1 MRCIAPRTQAGTVLL
16 TLENMQKPDF
26 DAWLADLLAAI
37 PAHLRQ
43 RRMHLA
49 LSCGLDSTLLMYG
62 LVALQQAGRIGALQV
77 VHVHH
82 GLQAEA
88 DVWAERAQYLGERL
102 NVPVDVVRVC
112 VNLAAGQGVE
122 AAAREARYAA
132 FAKLMQTGDV
142 LLTAHHLDDQA
153 ETFMLQLMRGAG
165 VRGLSAMPLLQPV
178 SLPEGDAWH
187 LRPLLNMSR
196 DILYQQASQ
205 LGLDWVDDP
214 SNSDIRMARNL
225 VRHAVLPRLKQHW
238 PQAVHTLAR
247 CAQRMASTESLL
259 LDLARLDL
267 EEARGKDTHCLSVDV
282 LRRLSV
288 PRRENA
294 VRGWLSELGLP
305 SPPAARLHELGRVLD
320 ARTDALP
327 KLAWPGAVLR
337 RWRGGLYVVPE
348 EVEAAVPWQG
358 CDWLLQQPLALPE
371 LSLRLVASH
380 EHGRGLK
387 SELLQHGVRVCVR
400 HAASLPPMASRT
412 TLAKRLQEL
421 GVPPWLRGHLPLLYL
436 DDKLLQISDLWLCPA
451 CRAQDHE
458 LGTVIGIEYLHCC
471 VT

>member
-1 MRCIAPRTQAGTVLL
+1 VNTA
-16 TLENMQKPDF
+16 LEPWQGE
-26 DAWLADLLAAI
+26 LLAAI
-37 PAHLRQ
+37 PLHLRK
-43 RRMHLA
+43 RRLFLG
-49 LSCGLDSTLLMYG
+49 LSGGLDSTLLLHG
-62 LVALQQAGRIGALQV
+62 LVALRQAGHIDALQA

-88 DVWAERAQYLGERL
+88 DVWAERAQQLGNCL
-102 NVPVDVVRVC
+102 SVTVNVVRVC
-112 VNLAAGQGVE
+112 VNLAAKQGVE

-132 FAKLMQTGDV
+132 FYKLMQPGDV
-142 LLTAHHLDDQA
+142 LLTGHHLDDQA
-153 ETFMLQLMRGAG
+153 ETFILQLMRGAG

-178 SLPEGDAWH
+178 FLPEGEAWH
-187 LRPLLNMSR
+187 LRPLLSTSR
-196 DILYQQASQ
+196 DTLYQHASQ
-205 LGLDWVDDP
+205 QGLDWVDDP
-214 SNSDIRMARNL
+214 SNTDIRLARNL
-225 VRHAVLPRLKQHW
+225 VRHKVLPRLQQHW
-238 PQAVHTLAR
+238 PQAVQTLAR

-259 LDLARLDL
+259 LDLARHDL
-267 EEARGKDTHCLSVDV
+267 EEARGEDVRCLSVDA

-294 VRGWLSELGLP
+294 VRGWLLELGLP

-327 KLAWPGAVLR
+327 KLAWPGAVLQ
-337 RWRGGLYVVPE
+337 RWRGGLYVVPD
-348 EVEAAVPWQG
+348 EVEAAVPWPG
-358 CDWLLQQPLALPE
+358 CDWSLQQPLELPD

-387 SELLQHGVRVCVR
+387 PELLRHGVRVCVR
-400 HAASLPPMASRT
+400 HEASLPPLASRT

-421 GVPPWLRGHLPLLYL
+421 GVPPWLRGHLPLLYTG
-436 DDKLLQISDLWLCPA
+436 DKLIQISELWVCPA

-458 LGTVIGIEYLHCC
+458 LGTVISIEHLPCC